1 MTAEPKLV
9 LAGRPVLEFQPAVD
23 LATGRLLGFEALIR
37 WDHPTKGH
45 IPPHVLLPW
54 AEANDDIASLNAWIL
69 SEACTQAQA
78 WPSGIQVAVN
88 CSIVQLRRGEASGAV
103 AHALEQSGLNPDRLT
118 IEVTE
123 RAIADDKAARDLRA
137 VSALG
142 VHLAV
147 DDVGTSWSTLQP
159 LRRLDV
165 EIVKIDRAFITSLEA
180 REGMNRAI
188 VEAII
193 HVSHT
198 LAMSTVAEGVETAQQ
213 VAILREFGA
222 DVGQGY
228 FFDPPLADNDAR
240 ALAMAEPRPIYD
252 LTGRSPSQPPMARA
266 LTVIDGQGGQ
276 AVPMAGSTSS
286 AKRAP
291 SAAAKARAAGSAAT
305 AAASGPDPVQSV
317 SLGPDESD
325 TAGDED
331 DTTEVAAAASTG
343 TGKASAKGG
352 GGASST
358 ARPAR
363 SSKSKGGQRGG
374 SGNAGSGRSA
384 SGRAANARGAGTRG
398 GKGRGN
404 QTRRT
409 RGSGPRSGQGGEG
422 KAAEAG

>member
-1 MTAEPKLV
+1 MTAEPTLV

-54 AEANDDIASLNAWIL
+54 AEANDDIVSLNAWIV
-69 SEACTQAQA
+69 SEACRQAQE
-78 WPSGIQVAVN
+78 WPSGIQLAVN
-88 CSIVQLRRGEASGAV
+88 CSIVQLRHAEASVAV
-103 AHALEQSGLNPDRLT
+103 ANALEQSGLNPDRLT
-118 IEVTE
+118 VEVTE
-123 RAIADDKAARDLRA
+123 RAIADDKAAQDLRA

-159 LRRLDV
+159 LRRLQV

-228 FFDPPLADNDAR
+228 FFDPPLGASDAR
-240 ALAMAEPRPIYD
+240 ALALAEPRPIYD
-252 LTGRSPSQPPMARA
+252 LTGRAPSQPAMARA
-266 LTVIDGQGGQ
+266 LTVIDEDGSRRPPV
-276 AVPMAGSTSS
+276 AVPASTAADESGHPSAAGVDDQPAGADDGANT
-286 AKRAP
+286 AAAAAAPP
-291 SAAAKARAAGSAAT
+291 SAAAARTGRGRSRTTAAPAAGRGSRSAAK
-305 AAASGPDPVQSV
+305 SG
-317 SLGPDESD
+317 
-325 TAGDED
+325 
-331 DTTEVAAAASTG
+331 
-343 TGKASAKGG
+343 AKGS
-352 GGASST
+352 A
-358 ARPAR
+358 PA
-363 SSKSKGGQRGG
+363 
-374 SGNAGSGRSA
+374 A
-384 SGRAANARGAGTRG
+384 T
-398 GKGRGN
+398 
-404 QTRRT
+404 
-409 RGSGPRSGQGGEG
+409 E
-422 KAAEAG
+422 

>member
-69 SEACTQAQA
+69 TEACRQAQE

-88 CSIVQLRRGEASGAV
+88 CSIVQLRRGEACEAV
-103 AHALEQSGLNPDRLT
+103 ARALEESGLNPDRLT

-123 RAIADDKAARDLRA
+123 RAIADDQAARDLRA

-188 VEAII
+188 VEAVI

-228 FFDPPLADNDAR
+228 FFDPPLAANDAR
-240 ALAMAEPRPIYD
+240 ALAMAEPRPVYD
-252 LTGRSPSQPPMARA
+252 LTGQAPSQPAMARA
-266 LTVIDGQGGQ
+266 LTVIDGQG
-276 AVPMAGSTSS
+276 ADTAPEVALSPA

-291 SAAAKARAAGSAAT
+291 AVAATKAGAAAAT
-305 AAASGPDPVQSV
+305 AAAVTAAGSDPVESV
-317 SLGPDESD
+317 SLGPDGESD
-325 TAGDED
+325 SAEVRGTAP
-331 DTTEVAAAASTG
+331 T
-343 TGKASAKGG
+343 AKGDG
-352 GGASST
+352 NSSST
-358 ARPAR
+358 SR

-374 SGNAGSGRSA
+374 PAGAGGRGA
-384 SGRAANARGAGTRG
+384 NGRAANGRGSNARG
-398 GKGRGN
+398 GKGRAN
-404 QTRRT
+404 PSRRG
-409 RGSGPRSGQGGEG
+409 RGSGPHSGQG